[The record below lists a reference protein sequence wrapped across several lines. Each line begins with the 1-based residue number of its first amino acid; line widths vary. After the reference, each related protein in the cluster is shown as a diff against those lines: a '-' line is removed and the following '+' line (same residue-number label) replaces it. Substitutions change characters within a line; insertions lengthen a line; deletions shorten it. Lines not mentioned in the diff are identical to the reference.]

1 MKKVTVENFNE
12 EANKTEVTYYD
23 DRLAI
28 IDSITSLKG
37 ETTRVKVDAS
47 LALLCL
53 KGETSLYINGEA
65 YTIRENDL
73 LLCHPNTILE
83 DNADSMDIEFRC
95 ICLSPE
101 YIKQMTLISKRTWD
115 ARQFIEKHPVLHLGS
130 EETAIFCQYYDLLR
144 SKLTGT
150 PYRHQR
156 EVTDALLSAF
166 MYEFHDALDR
176 FGKSFPRNYNSAEN
190 LFFGFTE
197 LVSSSFPK
205 KRAVAWYADKL
216 HITPK
221 YLSAICKATC
231 GHTASEIINQY
242 VVKDV
247 QMLLRRTDKTIKEVA
262 NMLDFPNLSFF
273 GKYVKKHF
281 GCSPREY
288 RENYLQNQAR

>member
-101 YIKQMTLISKRTWD
+101 YIKQMTLISKSTWS
-115 ARQFIEKHPVLHLGS
+115 PVS
-130 EETAIFCQYYDLLR
+130 MSFF
-144 SKLTGT
+144 SWS
-150 PYRHQR
+150 YRHIWPGEWPGVMTQR
-156 EVTDALLSAF
+156 RV
-166 MYEFHDALDR
+166 
-176 FGKSFPRNYNSAEN
+176 
-190 LFFGFTE
+190 
-197 LVSSSFPK
+197 
-205 KRAVAWYADKL
+205 
-216 HITPK
+216 
-221 YLSAICKATC
+221 
-231 GHTASEIINQY
+231 
-242 VVKDV
+242 
-247 QMLLRRTDKTIKEVA
+247 
-262 NMLDFPNLSFF
+262 
-273 GKYVKKHF
+273 
-281 GCSPREY
+281 
-288 RENYLQNQAR
+288 